1 MTEEEIIERI
11 DASLAEEF
19 ELDSADLV
27 PEATLFDDLGLDSLD
42 MVDMVIA
49 LEHAFKIKIRDEEEI
64 RKIRILEDIH
74 RFVIHKARELEMLG
88 P

>member
-19 ELDSADLV
+19 ELDPADLV

>member
-1 MTEEEIIERI
+1 MTEQEIIERI

-19 ELDSADLV
+19 ELDPGDLV

-49 LEHAFKIKIRDEEEI
+49 LEHTFKIKIRDEEEI
-64 RKIRILEDIH
+64 RKIRTLEDIH
-74 RFVIHKARELEMLG
+74 RFVIHKARELEML
-88 P
+88 

>member
-19 ELDSADLV
+19 ELDPADLV

-49 LEHAFKIKIRDEEEI
+49 LEHTFKIKIRDEEEI

-74 RFVIHKARELEMLG
+74 RFVINKARELGML
-88 P
+88 